1 MRDPLTNCSY
11 NQVYKNL
18 KEFSQNGEN
27 FCKQVTSILQQR
39 ANLEFNYAKGLQKL
53 AIKLTKALQSTKKN
67 CTVSAWAWVSEGMK
81 SAADLHQ
88 KLGKAIELEAIKP
101 TDQVLSVHEKK
112 RKSLDNEV
120 EKTANLCINNW
131 NQQMKAK
138 KKLMVSTK
146 KHEALFHLVESTKQT
161 MTEREK
167 QKLLNKLKKSTEKL
181 AKEDENYYQKN
192 IAGCSTRLKWENT
205 LENCYQVTHG
215 IYLYA
220 FWTKKAWQKCRHQI
234 TFLSWESPAPQFG
247 YNVIKRHKRDSS
259 LRLSLCMSSIL
270 ELEKERIQLLC
281 NNLNQYTQHI
291 SVFGQTLTTCHA
303 QIHCAISKIDVE
315 KDIQALVEETAISS
329 TENKSE
335 FLLTDYFEEDL
346 NNAMNKERQ
355 ESSIKSKL
363 SRLQR
368 DIEKTSRDREGLE
381 RMLKAYSNHSSFSD
395 PESQKNTA
403 ALMDETNVKLDLL
416 QANSYKLLSV
426 LAELKQRPQPSH
438 SCSNS
443 IFKWKEKQQTHSY
456 VKLSRPFLM
465 KRSEN
470 VVSREPSGE
479 QNNPNSPS
487 TASSVAQ
494 HGNNL
499 CKALYPFQ
507 ARQDDEL
514 NLEKGD
520 IVTLHQK
527 KGEGWWFGS
536 LKGKKGHFPA
546 AYVEEL
552 PSNAGDTGIRQ
563 GSQRA
568 TLHTL

>member
-205 LENCYQVTHG
+205 LENCYQ
-215 IYLYA
+215 
-220 FWTKKAWQKCRHQI
+220 
-234 TFLSWESPAPQFG
+234 
-247 YNVIKRHKRDSS
+247 
-259 LRLSLCMSSIL
+259 SIL

-395 PESQKNTA
+395 PESQKNTV
-403 ALMDETNVKLDLL
+403 ALMDE
-416 QANSYKLLSV
+416 
-426 LAELKQRPQPSH
+426 
-438 SCSNS
+438 
-443 IFKWKEKQQTHSY
+443 QQTHSY

-479 QNNPNSPS
+479 QNNPSSPS